1 MAVDRGAFIDHSQS
15 LNIFIA
21 RPNYGNITSM
31 HFYGWQKV
39 CKTFLCMKL
48 LFFFKIKNVSY
59 ILTFFEILNSYRA

>member
-1 MAVDRGAFIDHSQS
+1 MAADRGAFIDHSQS

-39 CKTFLCMKL
+39 CAVPDGTFIFRQNSKVLFTL
-48 LFFFKIKNVSY
+48 LRFQD
-59 ILTFFEILNSYRA
+59 FESL

>member
-1 MAVDRGAFIDHSQS
+1 MAVDRGAFIDQSQS

-39 CKTFLCMKL
+39 FLMCRTLYLVTLKL
-48 LFFFKIKNVSY
+48 FPIF
-59 ILTFFEILNSYRA
+59 